1 MVDIVLRDDS
11 KPWLIVGFFTPN
23 YQPLAAKFAE
33 SLKRQGLP
41 HHLFAVE
48 PSGDWSS
55 ETMRKPAIVLN
66 AMKAYPDKTLI
77 LMDVDCIVNGP
88 LDELSNIVGNADFS
102 CFPTLRVKKFR
113 GHSQRFSLSSR
124 VMFVRPTDGARK
136 LMEQWQAACRERPN
150 LHGAERNLVLA
161 FTRAV
166 GVNFSPMPED
176 LCGSR
181 GTKALR
187 QELSSR
193 IRALLSPT
201 ARNALSRT
209 SWRNCWHLAKSNAT
223 RGPAD
228 FFPPLAFG
236 VGKSIADRT

>member
-166 GVNFSPMPED
+166 GVNFSPMPEIYAGREAQSAPAGAIVTHQSAAFAHGKKRS
-176 LCGSR
+176 LSN
-181 GTKALR
+181 KLE
-187 QELSSR
+187 EL
-193 IRALLSPT
+193 
-201 ARNALSRT
+201 
-209 SWRNCWHLAKSNAT
+209 
-223 RGPAD
+223 
-228 FFPPLAFG
+228 LAFG
-236 VGKSIADRT
+236 KKQRNARPG